1 MGLPPPALR
10 ASPIPSKNSGKFAI
24 DIPEHLCYYVLVR
37 PVSLLRGL
45 PFSLGVSMTGKKTA
59 CSKEQAVFFFAFL
72 PPCLPLI
79 ADQIFPMSTGVRAP
93 GADFS
98 PA

>member
-1 MGLPPPALR
+1 
-10 ASPIPSKNSGKFAI
+10 
-24 DIPEHLCYYVLVR
+24 
-37 PVSLLRGL
+37 
-45 PFSLGVSMTGKKTA
+45 MTGKKTA